1 MDPFTIL
8 IILAIFLVGVV
19 LMLGG
24 AVQTFRRQP
33 VVAIL
38 CVIFLFPIWLI
49 WAFVEIFLPRPGK

>member
-19 LMLGG
+19 VLLGG

-33 VVAIL
+33 VVASL

>member
-19 LMLGG
+19 VLLGG

>member
-19 LMLGG
+19 VLLGG

-49 WAFVEIFLPRPGK
+49 WAFVEIFLPRPPK